1 MMGKQDNLMQQA
13 RAASFGLPRARKL
26 GSAVVLLIGL
36 TVSGCSSVSGLL
48 DDTFGGS
55 SSSADAPP
63 DGLDNASFTDQT
75 PVGTLYNKGLDHMKE
90 GEYKKAAKQFDEVER
105 LHPYS
110 TWATRSTLMV
120 AYAHYQRNAYT
131 DSINAADRFIQLHP
145 GNKDIAYAYY
155 LKGLSYY
162 EQIGDTQRDQSNT
175 EKALIALEEVG
186 RRFPDSRYASDAE
199 AKAVLA
205 RDHLASKEMRIGRYY
220 LKRHA
225 YVAAI
230 NRFKKV
236 VTDYQTT
243 SHTPEALQ
251 RLTEAYFALGIRSE
265 AQTAAAILGHN
276 FPNSQWYKDAYALLR
291 TGGLEPKVSS
301 GSWLTRTWQRATN
314 SG

>member
-1 MMGKQDNLMQQA
+1 MRHSRPARSFGTLKPGA
-13 RAASFGLPRARKL
+13 RAKLCAALIAGL
-26 GSAVVLLIGL
+26 VV
-36 TVSGCSSVSGLL
+36 TGCSGVERRL
-48 DDTFGGS
+48 DDFLGNDAT
-55 SSSADAPP
+55 APP
-63 DGLDNASFTDQT
+63 VDKDTGSFEDTT
-75 PVGTLYNKGLDHMKE
+75 PVGTLYNKGLDHMKV

-110 TWATRSTLMV
+110 TWATRATLMV
-120 AYAHYQRNAYT
+120 AYSHYQRNAYT
-131 DSINAADRFIQLHP
+131 DSINASERFIQLHP
-145 GNKDIAYAYY
+145 GNKDVAYAYY
-155 LKGLSYY
+155 LRGLSYY
-162 EQIGDTQRDQSNT
+162 EQIGDTERDQTNT
-175 EKALIALEEVG
+175 QKALESLEEVS
-186 RRFPDSRYASDAE
+186 RRFPESPYSRDAE

-205 RDHLASKEMRIGRYY
+205 RDHLAGKEMRVGRYY

-251 RLTEAYFALGIRSE
+251 RLTEAYMALGIRSE

-276 FPNSQWYKDAYALLR
+276 FPNSAWYQDAYRLLR
-291 TGGLEPKVSS
+291 TGGLEPQVNNE
-301 GSWLTRTWQRATN
+301 SWLAKTWRNATG

>member
-1 MMGKQDNLMQQA
+1 MHHKGSTGWFETATACGPASKL
-13 RAASFGLPRARKL
+13 RA
-26 GSAVVLLIGL
+26 SAVGIACLVLA
-36 TVSGCSSVSGLL
+36 GCSTVETKL
-48 DDTFGGS
+48 DDFFGND
-55 SSSADAPP
+55 AAAPP
-63 DGLDNASFTDQT
+63 SATDTGSFEDTT
-75 PVGTLYNKGLDHMKE
+75 PVGTLYNKGLDHMKV

-162 EQIGDTQRDQSNT
+162 EQIGDTERDQSST

-186 RRFPDSRYASDAE
+186 RRFPDSRYARDAE
-199 AKAVLA
+199 AKAILA
-205 RDHLASKEMRIGRYY
+205 RDHLAGKEMRVGRYY

-236 VTDYQTT
+236 IKDYQTT
-243 SHTPEALQ
+243 SHTPEALE

-291 TGGLEPKVSS
+291 TGGLEPQVNNE
-301 GSWLTRTWQRATN
+301 SWLARTWRNATG

>member
-1 MMGKQDNLMQQA
+1 MGKRETPMHDSRSAWRFRDHAPGSRL
-13 RAASFGLPRARKL
+13 RAAG
-26 GSAVVLLIGL
+26 VVIACLVL
-36 TVSGCSSVSGLL
+36 TGCSGIENKL
-48 DDTFGGS
+48 DDFFGS
-55 SSSADAPP
+55 DAAAPP
-63 DGLDNASFTDQT
+63 SAATDTGSFDDTT
-75 PVGTLYNKGLDHMKE
+75 PVGTLYNKGLDHMKV

-110 TWATRSTLMV
+110 TWATRATLMV
-120 AYAHYQRNAYT
+120 AFAHYQRNAYT

-155 LKGLSYY
+155 LKGLSFY
-162 EQIGDTQRDQSNT
+162 EQIGDTERDQSNT
-175 EKALIALEEVG
+175 EKALESLEEVG
-186 RRFPDSRYASDAE
+186 RRFPSSRYAQDAE

-205 RDHLASKEMRIGRYY
+205 RDHLAGKEMRVGRYY

-236 VTDYQTT
+236 IKDYQTT
-243 SHTPEALQ
+243 SHTPEALE

-291 TGGLEPKVSS
+291 TGGLEPQVNND
-301 GSWLTRTWQRATN
+301 SWLARTWRSATG

>member
-1 MMGKQDNLMQQA
+1 MQHT
-13 RAASFGLPRARKL
+13 RSASRFGIFKALAP
-26 GSAVVLLIGL
+26 
-36 TVSGCSSVSGLL
+36 VSGRRLCAVLIACSVLAGCTGIEKQL
-48 DDTFGGS
+48 DDLLGNDT
-55 SSSADAPP
+55 AAPP
-63 DGLDNASFTDQT
+63 VADGDKDTGSFDDTT
-75 PVGTLYNKGLDHMKE
+75 PVGTLYNKGLDHMKV
-90 GEYKKAAKQFDEVER
+90 GEYAKAAKQFDEVER

-110 TWATRSTLMV
+110 TWATRATLMV
-120 AYAHYQRNAYT
+120 AFAHYQRNAYQ
-131 DSINAADRFIQLHP
+131 DSINASDRFIQLHP
-145 GNKDIAYAYY
+145 GNKDVAYAYY

-162 EQIGDTQRDQSNT
+162 EQIADTERDQSNT
-175 EKALIALEEVG
+175 QKALDALEEVS
-186 RRFPDSRYASDAE
+186 RRFPESQYAKDAD

-205 RDHLASKEMRIGRYY
+205 RDHLAGKEMRVGRYY

-236 VTDYQTT
+236 VQDYQTT
-243 SHTPEALQ
+243 AHTPEALQ

-291 TGGLEPKVSS
+291 TGGLEPEVNQE
-301 GSWLTRTWQRATN
+301 SWLARTWRNATG